1 MLKIEC
7 SNPKIDW
14 KDWNKE
20 KPTSCLIA
28 VNIICNLLESTF
40 LSFWGWLHPRT
51 QFAILR
57 SICTN
62 GRATHDGCAT
72 PTGGRALPMRHPES
86 SHPSCRRDI
95 KVDYASQIVLHLA
108 YFVQPLFEIS
118 RFTKDPKVG
127 WTRFSRCFPVFSWSF
142 CFSTKTSEAQ
152 QVLDPETEVEVLVMA
167 YHSYVQVRCLV
178 ILRIFQNQIV
188 QKWGIQRY
196 TVYSIKE

>member
-40 LSFWGWLHPRT
+40 LSFWGWLPKT

-127 WTRFSRCFPVFSWSF
+127 WTRFSRCFPFFSWSF
-142 CFSTKTSEAQ
+142 AFRQ
-152 QVLDPETEVEVLVMA
+152 R
-167 YHSYVQVRCLV
+167 QVRPNKSWT
-178 ILRIFQNQIV
+178 RR
-188 QKWGIQRY
+188 QKWKCWWWRTIPTCRCAVWWFSEYSRIRLCRNGVYSGIQY
-196 TVYSIKE
+196 TV